1 MSCFSLPGSHFYS
14 IFSFGTRQEAQDL
27 ASHPAPEAFPSPG
40 MCFSLCGL
48 RCLRSMDPQPPSS
61 TVTFVFP
68 ISLFIWLRRV
78 LVEASGIFGLH
89 WGMGDL

>member
-1 MSCFSLPGSHFYS
+1 MPCFSLPRPHFYS

-27 ASHPAPEAFPSPG
+27 ASRPAHEAFPPPG

-48 RCLRSMDPQPPSS
+48 RCLKSMDPQPPSS
-61 TVTFVFP
+61 SVTFFP
-68 ISLFIWLRRV
+68 FSSFIWLLRV
-78 LVEASGIFGLH
+78 LVEASRIFGLH